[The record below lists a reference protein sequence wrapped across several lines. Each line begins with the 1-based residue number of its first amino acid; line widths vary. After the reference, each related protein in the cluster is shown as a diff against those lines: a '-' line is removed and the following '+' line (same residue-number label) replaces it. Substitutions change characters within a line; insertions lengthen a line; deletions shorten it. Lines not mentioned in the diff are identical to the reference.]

1 MKLRKVIAAMSAA
14 TVAICSTVSAGAVV
28 ISDKATKLDS
38 SWGTWVDMDASN
50 FSAAD
55 VLTVYVSDI
64 GDDAKLC
71 VKSKDAGWPQLAIG
85 DVYETDASTSSIVEQ
100 GLIVLSKDATVVN
113 VALTKDMASSLNTY
127 GGLVAGANLTID
139 SIKYGEKAEIKK
151 DAPAEDTKADEVK
164 AEPVTVKIAYTDGKT
179 PSYTYKVG
187 AGVKDL
193 KVKVAM
199 TGNVEWNDWCG
210 AGVVV
215 TDAKGNKTYYQWG
228 GAQVSWG
235 WDADGDKVDDSK
247 DGVKGSTWAG
257 TIGTDGGEISVP
269 VSDGATVEF
278 YCLSWDSQPGV
289 DQYTLTFDAPSAEET
304 KADDAKKDETPVE
317 PTEETTDVS
326 SEETEDVSSEE
337 TTDDVSSEETAD
349 VSSEDVSSEETAE
362 DNSAW
367 EEAVANA
374 SKDIADYLDVDSANK
389 TLFLKYDDGKVGY
402 ADAAGIDIASITGVK
417 FNVTF
422 DELEV
427 ADESVW
433 IGGGIGANSNSTSW
447 LQNEWGRNDKPI
459 IADLENGTITW
470 DNGAPIFTADD
481 KYAQLWVCSWG
492 GSFAV
497 DSVEL
502 LFADNGDASA
512 DDTKTDDTKTDDTK
526 GSPDTGVAGV
536 AVAAGVVA
544 LAGAAVVV
552 SRKRK

>member
-1 MKLRKVIAAMSAA
+1 MKLRKLLSAVAACAVAASALSVSSFASVFECKLAEGGNGGPAVYMFPSEEAMGVKIDDIESVKFYTVSTTDYFKGVIGGNINGSWTVTPEKEFDIAAGVTEVKDIPDFENDGNMQFQCWWMNPGS
-14 TVAICSTVSAGAVV
+14 VEF
-28 ISDKATKLDS
+28 TKVEML
-38 SWGTWVDMDASN
+38 DASGKVLYTDGETA
-50 FSAAD
+50 SAP
-55 VLTVYVSDI
+55 V
-64 GDDAKLC
+64 
-71 VKSKDAGWPQLAIG
+71 
-85 DVYETDASTSSIVEQ
+85 
-100 GLIVLSKDATVVN
+100 
-113 VALTKDMASSLNTY
+113 
-127 GGLVAGANLTID
+127 
-139 SIKYGEKAEIKK
+139 
-151 DAPAEDTKADEVK
+151 EDTTK

-199 TGNVEWNDWCG
+199 TGGVEWNDWCG

-228 GAQVSWG
+228 GAQVTWG
-235 WDADGDKVDDSK
+235 WDADDDKVDDSK

-304 KADDAKKDETPVE
+304 KADDTKKDDEKKDETPVE

-337 TTDDVSSEETAD
+337 TAD
-349 VSSEDVSSEETAE
+349 VSSEDVSSEETAD

-402 ADAAGIDIASITGVK
+402 ADAADLDITSITGVK
-417 FNVTF
+417 FHVTF

-433 IGGGIGANSNSTSW
+433 LGGGIGANSNSTGW
-447 LQNEWGRNDKPI
+447 AQTEWGRNEKPI

-470 DNGAPIFTADD
+470 DNGAPIFSADD

>member
-1 MKLRKVIAAMSAA
+1 MKLRRFLGAFAAA
-14 TVAICSTVSAGAVV
+14 TVAVSA
-28 ISDKATKLDS
+28 ISVSSFAATFSGSHKIADS
-38 SWGTWVDMDASN
+38 SWWTQ
-50 FSAAD
+50 D
-55 VLTVYVSDI
+55 VI
-64 GDDAKLC
+64 MG
-71 VKSKDAGWPQLAIG
+71 
-85 DVYETDASTSSIVEQ
+85 VEQ
-100 GLIVLSKDATVVN
+100 GIPVSNLIGDLDPANVTSITFTGNTAFFVGYNTVDGTWFQTDPAVNEYTATNVLLESFTDAAGEKHDPYLHICLSKGDGVQYKIEWTVE
-113 VALTKDMASSLNTY
+113 A
-127 GGLVAGANLTID
+127 
-139 SIKYGEKAEIKK
+139 K
-151 DAPAEDTKADEVK
+151 DAAPVEDTKDDEKADE
-164 AEPVTVKIAYTDGKT
+164 T
-179 PSYTYKVG
+179 
-187 AGVKDL
+187 
-193 KVKVAM
+193 
-199 TGNVEWNDWCG
+199 
-210 AGVVV
+210 
-215 TDAKGNKTYYQWG
+215 
-228 GAQVSWG
+228 
-235 WDADGDKVDDSK
+235 
-247 DGVKGSTWAG
+247 
-257 TIGTDGGEISVP
+257 
-269 VSDGATVEF
+269 
-278 YCLSWDSQPGV
+278 
-289 DQYTLTFDAPSAEET
+289 APA
-304 KADDAKKDETPVE
+304 E
-317 PTEETTDVS
+317 PTEETADVA
-326 SEETEDVSSEE
+326 SEDTSDAASEDVSSEE
-337 TTDDVSSEETAD
+337 TADVSSED

-374 SKDIADYLDVDSANK
+374 SKDIADYLDVNASNK

-417 FNVTF
+417 FHVTF

-447 LQNEWGRNDKPI
+447 LQNEWGRNEKPI
-459 IADLENGTITW
+459 IPDFENGTITW
-470 DNGAPIFTADD
+470 DNGAPIFSADD